1 MSRWFDRY
9 WPIPLRVILGI
20 AFMVHGAPKLFS
32 GQGHQQFQGM
42 LGQLGVPAPQLM
54 SWVVGIVEFFGGLA
68 LVVGAFTW
76 IAAALLIVNMIF
88 AMLLVHLPQGFSFIQ
103 IKGMSDQGP
112 VFGMPGYEVNL
123 LYIAGLLA
131 LFIGGP
137 GPLSVDERETTRPD
151 SPLLAPWWRHRH
163 AHA

>member
-1 MSRWFDRY
+1 MSRSFDRY
-9 WPIPLRVILGI
+9 WPIPLRIMLGI

-32 GQGHQQFQGM
+32 GEGHRQFQGM
-42 LGQLGVPAPQLM
+42 LGQLGVPAPEVM
-54 SWVVGIVEFFGGLA
+54 SWVVGIVEFGGGIA
-68 LVVGAFTW
+68 LVLGLFTW
-76 IAAALLIVNMIF
+76 VAAALLVVNMLV
-88 AMLLVHLPQGFSFIQ
+88 AMFLVHLPQGFSFVQ
-103 IKGMSDQGP
+103 ITGMTDQGP

-137 GPLSVDERETTRPD
+137 GPLSVDEREARPE
-151 SPLLAPWWRHRH
+151 SRLRAPWWRHRE

>member
-1 MSRWFDRY
+1 MSRSFDRY
-9 WPIPLRVILGI
+9 WPVPLRIILGI
-20 AFMVHGAPKLFS
+20 SFMVHGAPKLFS
-32 GQGHQQFQGM
+32 AEGHRNFEGM

-54 SWVVGIVEFFGGLA
+54 SWVVGIVEFVGGIA
-68 LVVGAFTW
+68 LVIGAFTW
-76 IAAALLIVNMIF
+76 IVAALLVVD
-88 AMLLVHLPQGFSFIQ
+88 MLVAAVLVHAPAGFNFIQ
-103 IKGMSDQGP
+103 ITGMTDQGP

-137 GPLSVDERETTRPD
+137 GPLSVDERASRPE
-151 SPLLAPWWRHRH
+151 SRLRAPWWRHRE

>member
-1 MSRWFDRY
+1 MSRSVDRY

-32 GQGHQQFQGM
+32 AEGHRQFEGM

-54 SWVVGIVEFFGGLA
+54 SWVVGIVEFGGGLA
-68 LVVGAFTW
+68 LVLGLFTW
-76 IAAALLIVNMIF
+76 IAAALLTIDMIV
-88 AMLLVHLPQGFSFIQ
+88 AAVLVHLPAGFATVQ
-103 IKGMSDQGP
+103 MKGMTDQGP
-112 VFGMPGYEVNL
+112 VFGLPGYETNL

-131 LFIGGP
+131 LFLGGP
-137 GPLSVDERETTRPD
+137 GPLSVDEREGRPE
-151 SPLLAPWWRHRH
+151 SRLRAPWWRHRE